1 MQVPVTKLKRGQIAT
16 VTQVNTDG
24 KIFLRMC
31 DIGIVPGSKI
41 AYIAESPFKDPIYI
55 AVRGTCF
62 AVGLSVAKNI
72 IVRPDVL

>member
-1 MQVPVTKLKRGQIAT
+1 MQVPVTKLKRGQSAT

-41 AYIAESPFKDPIYI
+41 AYIAASPFKDPIYI